1 MRKYIYQII
10 EGSESKFVEFITD
23 RTSNWTEQQYLRNRT
38 NTTMNLISDEATEE
52 KEAVSREIEL
62 G

>member
-23 RTSNWTEQQYLRNRT
+23 RTSNWTKQQYLRNRV

>member
-23 RTSNWTEQQYLRNRT
+23 RTSNWTEQQYLRNRV